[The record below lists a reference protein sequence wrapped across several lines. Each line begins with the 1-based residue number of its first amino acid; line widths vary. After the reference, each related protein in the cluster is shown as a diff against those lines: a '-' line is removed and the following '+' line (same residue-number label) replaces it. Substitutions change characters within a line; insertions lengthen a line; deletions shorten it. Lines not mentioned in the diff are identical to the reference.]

1 MTAESIKKECVH
13 DFQLLE
19 GKKGPNGEWVLCCRK
34 CGELKYSEPPR
45 KPTNESA
52 NQKPLL
58 ME

>member
-1 MTAESIKKECVH
+1 MTAESVKTECNH

-34 CGELKYSEPPR
+34 CAAVKYSTPP
-45 KPTNESA
+45 KQPTNESV
-52 NQKPLL
+52 NSKPLL